1 MFQSIKVCDFSNL
14 DAVERFTLF
23 CALKDF
29 NGIGVAKLKEIPLFK
44 NMNGDFTP
52 LKEMVAYRK
61 NYPLWLSAYV
71 LNNIDNHSCLSE
83 YLISQDDEFDEI
95 IRKHYDDLDVSISE
109 LYETYKPQCTGPF
122 IRHLIDN
129 RTINDELLT
138 IVEESDTETKKY
150 FLNSIKK
157 LDLFS
162 TSIYKKI
169 SFESRTLQLALSV
182 LSNPSVFSSKV
193 FLNDQCIKEFSIID
207 DVICE
212 YTQNGVKKKVRMSLA
227 KLLPQYKNKSD
238 SINKF
243 KELFEI
249 KKDLNKFF
257 NAEPMPLY
265 RIVKALEDKDS
276 LGLSPGEW
284 VYDKN
289 GNAYQYLFYVYYYY
303 GIKGYTSSWVISIKL
318 ENETEFFI
326 NEMMNFLFNNDIS
339 IKESPFTYRIRH
351 YFRGK
356 NLSDD
361 YLFNE
366 EKLIPSIQK
375 WADSIEKRQ
384 YLIQNGVLDGSCHYV
399 LFRSSFLEDKYIES
413 IKLSDIELRKSI
425 EYIATTDG
433 YKKPFIGENQKDLL
447 LNIRN
452 KGVRY
457 LVSRCNFAELNSKS
471 EEWNSDIYNKWK
483 EERRV
488 QIFLIDGKIPMELLY
503 ENTVLLRFSEN
514 DFIYDSSK
522 LYISKD
528 VELNIK
534 FFDIASKG
542 RFGVSLDD
550 YKTLFMSGRVSVSKR
565 EIDEKNKQILDLQK
579 ENQEKDEL
587 LKKYRDRFGELSIAK
602 KNTIK
607 VSNTEILAIPNDKK
621 SDKTVHLAKADT
633 NILSQQEQIE
643 AQLEAQKYLL
653 SIKPMWKF
661 PENFAEVDEEGK
673 PYCFSTFEITD
684 EEGKNKAIVLKSFK
698 KDKAPFSINPEE
710 WDYLTDSNAKLVIYR
725 GNGYHE
731 ELGKEDLIRN
741 QNCITLRFSTENL
754 DIEDRI
760 SQFSDIL
767 HYFKQIHFDFES
779 FNVPNRA
786 KSISGITNKKQG
798 TQPVGSEK
806 DI

>member
-1 MFQSIKVCDFSNL
+1 M
-14 DAVERFTLF
+14 
-23 CALKDF
+23 
-29 NGIGVAKLKEIPLFK
+29 
-44 NMNGDFTP
+44 
-52 LKEMVAYRK
+52 
-61 NYPLWLSAYV
+61 
-71 LNNIDNHSCLSE
+71 
-83 YLISQDDEFDEI
+83 
-95 IRKHYDDLDVSISE
+95 
-109 LYETYKPQCTGPF
+109 
-122 IRHLIDN
+122 
-129 RTINDELLT
+129 
-138 IVEESDTETKKY
+138 
-150 FLNSIKK
+150 
-157 LDLFS
+157 
-162 TSIYKKI
+162 
-169 SFESRTLQLALSV
+169 
-182 LSNPSVFSSKV
+182 
-193 FLNDQCIKEFSIID
+193 
-207 DVICE
+207 
-212 YTQNGVKKKVRMSLA
+212 
-227 KLLPQYKNKSD
+227 
-238 SINKF
+238 
-243 KELFEI
+243 
-249 KKDLNKFF
+249 
-257 NAEPMPLY
+257 
-265 RIVKALEDKDS
+265 
-276 LGLSPGEW
+276 
-284 VYDKN
+284 
-289 GNAYQYLFYVYYYY
+289 
-303 GIKGYTSSWVISIKL
+303 
-318 ENETEFFI
+318 
-326 NEMMNFLFNNDIS
+326 
-339 IKESPFTYRIRH
+339 
-351 YFRGK
+351 
-356 NLSDD
+356 
-361 YLFNE
+361 
-366 EKLIPSIQK
+366 
-375 WADSIEKRQ
+375 
-384 YLIQNGVLDGSCHYV
+384 
-399 LFRSSFLEDKYIES
+399 LFRS
-413 IKLSDIELRKSI
+413 
-425 EYIATTDG
+425 TDG

-661 PENFAEVDEEGK
+661 PDNFAEVDEEGK
-673 PYCFSTFEITD
+673 PYCFSTFDIID
-684 EEGKNKAIVLKSFK
+684 EEGKKQAVVLKSHK
-698 KDKAPFSINPEE
+698 YSNAPFSINPEE
-710 WDYLTDSNAKLVIYR
+710 WDYIINPKGKLLIYI
-725 GNGYHE
+725 GNDIKE
-731 ELGKEDLIRN
+731 EKMENLIKN
-741 QNCITLRFSTENL
+741 QSCIVLRFSTENL
-754 DIEDRI
+754 DVEDRI

-779 FNVPNRA
+779 FNVSERA
-786 KSISGITNKKQG
+786 KSISRIYNKNQG
-798 TQPVGSEK
+798 TQPGGSEI